1 MRRAPAETL
10 SLTITH
16 RLSSFSSKE
25 DDLMEYLAVVRRDGD
40 AWTIEFP
47 DCHGCVSVADS
58 EDDVLRNATEA
69 LDGWLEAMMQT
80 GRVVPAPKGRKRA
93 PSGAKIVSVR
103 VRAPLAVAISLRWA
117 RAKRGYTQ
125 AEVARRAGVSQ
136 AQIAK
141 LETSSENPTVATL
154 SKVAQA
160 LGARLEA
167 QVVLNRS

>member
-1 MRRAPAETL
+1 
-10 SLTITH
+10 
-16 RLSSFSSKE
+16 
-25 DDLMEYLAVVRRDGD
+25 MEYLAVVRRNGD

-58 EDDVLRNATEA
+58 EDDVLCNATEA
-69 LDGWLEAMMQT
+69 LDGWLEAMMKT
-80 GRVVPAPKGRKRA
+80 GRVVPAPKWRKRA

-103 VRAPLAVAISLRWA
+103 VRAPLAIAISLRWV

-154 SKVAQA
+154 LKVAQA
-160 LGARLEA
+160 LGARLEV
-167 QVVLNRS
+167 QVVPNRS